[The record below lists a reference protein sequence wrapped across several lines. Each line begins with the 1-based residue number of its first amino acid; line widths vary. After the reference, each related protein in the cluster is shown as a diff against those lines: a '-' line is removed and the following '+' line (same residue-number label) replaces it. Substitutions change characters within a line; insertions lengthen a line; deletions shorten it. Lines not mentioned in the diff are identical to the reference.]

1 MGRPGKLTGEPCRIP
16 GAPLWVAVAPKKNAD
31 TAAALSAATGDLLKF
46 PEMQSELRILLTGE
60 PAFRSGV
67 GAALGA
73 SWTVVEAANVAEAA
87 DALLAARPA
96 AVVLDLRPGGDGH
109 AVCRRIKGAAQTRLL
124 PIIGFVASDGEATVA
139 ALDAGA
145 DHVTHW
151 PPKGAELQARIRA
164 VLRNRAATERLE
176 DATQVI
182 FALANAVEAKDA
194 YTEGHT
200 ERVGAL
206 ADEVG
211 RLAGLDDETREALRQ
226 GGVLHDIGKIGIPN
240 EIINKAGRLTDKER
254 IVMNK
259 HPIIGERICEPLKS
273 LRHLLPI
280 IRWHHERLD
289 GSGYPDGLKGS
300 QFPVPSQILQLADIY
315 DAITTDRPYHRART
329 RAGAIEFL
337 YGEAKKGWRDAEL
350 VGLVARAAESLGL
363 GRTREDDIP
372 PPPAPMGQWRTE

>member
-1 MGRPGKLTGEPCRIP
+1 MP
-16 GAPLWVAVAPKKNAD
+16 V
-31 TAAALSAATGDLLKF
+31 
-46 PEMQSELRILLTGE
+46 ELRILLTGDS
-60 PAFRSGV
+60 AFRSGV
-67 GAALGA
+67 GSVLGA

-96 AVVLDLRPGGDGH
+96 AVVLDLRPGADGH
-109 AVCRRIKGAAQTRLL
+109 AVCRRIKGAAATRLL
-124 PIIGFVASDGEATVA
+124 PIIGFVADSEATVA

-145 DHVTHW
+145 DHVAQW
-151 PPKGAELQARIRA
+151 PPGGDELRARIRA

-211 RLAGLDDETREALRQ
+211 RLAGLDDDTREALRQ

-240 EIINKAGRLTDKER
+240 EIINKAGRLTEKER

-300 QFPVPSQILQLADIY
+300 QFPLPPQILQLSDIY

-329 RAGAIEFL
+329 RSGAVEFL
-337 YGEAKKGWRDAEL
+337 YGEAKKGWRDSQL
-350 VGLVARAAESLGL
+350 IDLVARAAESLGL
-363 GRTREDDIP
+363 GRTRDEDIP
-372 PPPAPMGQWRTE
+372 PPPAPIGQWRTE

>member
-1 MGRPGKLTGEPCRIP
+1 MRPEP
-16 GAPLWVAVAPKKNAD
+16 
-31 TAAALSAATGDLLKF
+31 
-46 PEMQSELRILLTGE
+46 RILISGDS
-60 PAFRSGV
+60 AFRSGV
-67 GAALGA
+67 GAALGTLW
-73 SWTVVEAANVAEAA
+73 SVVEAANVAEAA
-87 DALLAARPA
+87 DALQAARPA
-96 AVVLDLRPGGDGH
+96 IVVVDLRPGADGN
-109 AVCRRIKGAAQTRLL
+109 AVCRRIKGAAATRLL
-124 PIIGFVASDGEATVA
+124 PVIAFIDGEGNGDATIA

-145 DHVTHW
+145 DHVSPW
-151 PPKGAELQARIRA
+151 PPRYAALQARVRA

-211 RLAGLDDETREALRQ
+211 RLAGLDDDTREALRQ

-289 GSGYPDGLKGS
+289 GTGYPDSLKGS
-300 QFPVPSQILQLADIY
+300 QFPVPAQILQLADIY
-315 DAITTDRPYHRART
+315 DAVTTDRPYHRART
-329 RAGAIEFL
+329 RANAIEFL
-337 YGEAKKGWRDAEL
+337 HGEANKGWRDHQL
-350 VGLVARAAESLGL
+350 VKLIGLAAETLNL
-363 GRTREDDIP
+363 GRTRDEDIP

>member
-1 MGRPGKLTGEPCRIP
+1 MP
-16 GAPLWVAVAPKKNAD
+16 
-31 TAAALSAATGDLLKF
+31 
-46 PEMQSELRILLTGE
+46 SELRILLAGD

-67 GAALGA
+67 GAALGT
-73 SWTVVEAANVAEAA
+73 SWSVVEAANVAEAA

-96 AVVLDLRPGGDGH
+96 AVVVDLRPGADGIS
-109 AVCRRIKGAAQTRLL
+109 VCRRIKGAAATRLL
-124 PIIGFVASDGEATVA
+124 PIIGFVVGNGEATVA

-145 DHVTHW
+145 DHVAHW
-151 PPKGAELQARIRA
+151 PPGGAELQARIRA
-164 VLRNRAATERLE
+164 VLRNRAVTERLE

-211 RLAGLDDETREALRQ
+211 RLAGLDDDTREALRQ

-240 EIINKAGRLTDKER
+240 EIINKAGRLSDKER

-280 IRWHHERLD
+280 IRWHHEKLD
-289 GSGYPDGLKGS
+289 GTGYPDGLKSS
-300 QFPVPSQILQLADIY
+300 QFPVPAQILQLADIF

-329 RAGAIEFL
+329 RASAIEFL
-337 YGEAKKGWRDAEL
+337 HGEANKGWRDHEL
-350 VGLVARAAESLGL
+350 VRLIGLAAETLNL
-363 GRTREDDIP
+363 GRTRDEDIP
-372 PPPAPMGQWRTE
+372 PPPAPIGQWRTE

>member
-1 MGRPGKLTGEPCRIP
+1 MPEQPRLLLAGDDRFRAI
-16 GAPLWVAVAPKKNAD
+16 VASALANTWALIEAGTIAD
-31 TAAALSAATGDLLKF
+31 A
-46 PEMQSELRILLTGE
+46 
-60 PAFRSGV
+60 
-67 GAALGA
+67 
-73 SWTVVEAANVAEAA
+73 AEAV
-87 DALLAARPA
+87 LASRPDA
-96 AVVLDLRPGGDGH
+96 AVVDLRPGADGI
-109 AVCRRIKGAAQTRLL
+109 AICRRIKGAAATRLMGVIAFC
-124 PIIGFVASDGEATVA
+124 PDDETATVA

-145 DHVTHW
+145 DHVVPW
-151 PPKGAELQARIRA
+151 PPRAQDLRARVRS
-164 VLRNRAATERLE
+164 VLRGRAATEGLE

-211 RLAGLDDETREALRQ
+211 RLAGMDDDTREALRQ

-289 GSGYPDGLKGS
+289 GSGYPDGIKGS
-300 QFPVPSQILQLADIY
+300 AFPVPAQILQLSDIF

-329 RAGAIEFL
+329 RSGAVEFL
-337 YGEAKKGWRDAEL
+337 LGEARKGWRDAEL
-350 VGLVARAAESLGL
+350 VRLVGVAAEALGL

-372 PPPAPMGQWRTE
+372 PPPAPIGQWRTE

>member
-1 MGRPGKLTGEPCRIP
+1 MSSP
-16 GAPLWVAVAPKKNAD
+16 D
-31 TAAALSAATGDLLKF
+31 
-46 PEMQSELRILLTGE
+46 LRILLAGDAT
-60 PAFRSGV
+60 FRADV
-67 GAALGA
+67 GAALG
-73 SWTVVEAANVAEAA
+73 SKWPVVEAADVAEAA

-96 AVVLDLRPGGDGH
+96 AALLDLRPGADGE
-109 AVCRRIKGAAQTRLL
+109 AVCRRIKGAAATRLL
-124 PIIGFVASDGEATVA
+124 PVIAFIDGGSEKTVG

-145 DHVTHW
+145 DHVAQW
-151 PPKGAELQARIRA
+151 PPSGMELQARIRA

-259 HPIIGERICEPLKS
+259 HPLIGERICEPLKS

-289 GSGYPDGLKGS
+289 GTGYPDGLKGS
-300 QFPVPSQILQLADIY
+300 AFPVPAQILQLSDIF

-329 RAGAIEFL
+329 RDGATEFL

-350 VGLVARAAESLGL
+350 VKLVAMAADRLGL
-363 GRTREDDIP
+363 ARLREEDIP
-372 PPPAPMGQWRTE
+372 PPPAPIGQWRTE

>member
-1 MGRPGKLTGEPCRIP
+1 MRTEP
-16 GAPLWVAVAPKKNAD
+16 
-31 TAAALSAATGDLLKF
+31 
-46 PEMQSELRILLTGE
+46 RILISGDS
-60 PAFRSGV
+60 AFRSGV
-67 GAALGA
+67 GVALGT
-73 SWTVVEAANVAEAA
+73 SWTVLEAANVAEAA

-96 AVVLDLRPGGDGH
+96 VVIVDLRPGADGH
-109 AVCRRIKGAAQTRLL
+109 AVCRRIKGAAATRLL
-124 PIIGFVASDGEATVA
+124 PVIAYIGADEADATVA

-145 DHVTHW
+145 DHVAPW
-151 PPKGAELQARIRA
+151 PPRDGELRARVRA

-211 RLAGLDDETREALRQ
+211 RLAGLDDDTREALRQ

-289 GSGYPDGLKGS
+289 GTGYPDGLKGS
-300 QFPVPSQILQLADIY
+300 QFPLPPQILQLSDIF

-337 YGEAKKGWRDAEL
+337 YNEAKKGWRDAQL

-363 GRTREDDIP
+363 ARTREEEIP
-372 PPPAPMGQWRTE
+372 PPPAPIGQWRTE

>member
-1 MGRPGKLTGEPCRIP
+1 MADEPRLLLAGDEQFRARVGSALSNNWTLVEANSI
-16 GAPLWVAVAPKKNAD
+16 
-31 TAAALSAATGDLLKF
+31 AAAAEAVLASR
-46 PEMQSELRILLTGE
+46 PE
-60 PAFRSGV
+60 
-67 GAALGA
+67 AAL
-73 SWTVVEAANVAEAA
+73 
-87 DALLAARPA
+87 
-96 AVVLDLRPGGDGH
+96 LDLRPGAEGD
-109 AVCRRIKGAAQTRLL
+109 AICRRIKGAAATRL
-124 PIIGFVASDGEATVA
+124 IGVLAFCTDEEEATVA

-145 DHVTHW
+145 DQVVPW
-151 PPKGAELQARIRA
+151 PPRAADLRARVRA
-164 VLRNRAATERLE
+164 VLRGRAATERLE

-206 ADEVG
+206 ADEAG

-254 IVMNK
+254 VVMNK

-280 IRWHHERLD
+280 IRWHHEKLD
-289 GSGYPDGLKGS
+289 GTGYPDGIKGS
-300 QFPVPSQILQLADIY
+300 AFPVPAQILQLSDIF

-329 RAGAIEFL
+329 RAGAVEFL
-337 YGEAKKGWRDAEL
+337 IGEARKGWRDAEL
-350 VGLVARAAESLGL
+350 VRLVGIAADSLGL
-363 GRTREDDIP
+363 GRTREEDIP
-372 PPPAPMGQWRTE
+372 PPPAPIGQWRTE

>member
-1 MGRPGKLTGEPCRIP
+1 MQPEP
-16 GAPLWVAVAPKKNAD
+16 
-31 TAAALSAATGDLLKF
+31 
-46 PEMQSELRILLTGE
+46 RILLTGDS
-60 PAFRSGV
+60 AFRSGV

-73 SWTVVEAANVAEAA
+73 TCTIVEAANVAEAA

-96 AVVLDLRPGGDGH
+96 AVVVDLRPGGDGD
-109 AVCRRIKGAAQTRLL
+109 AVCRRIKGAAATRLL
-124 PIIGFVASDGEATVA
+124 PIIGFISGDGEATVT

-145 DHVTHW
+145 DHVAHW
-151 PPKGAELQARIRA
+151 PPSGAELQARIRA
-164 VLRNRAATERLE
+164 VLRYRAATERLE

-240 EIINKAGRLTDKER
+240 EIINKAGRLTEKER

-289 GSGYPDGLKGS
+289 GTGYPDGLKGS
-300 QFPVPSQILQLADIY
+300 KFPLPPQILQLSDIF

-337 YGEAKKGWRDAEL
+337 YGEAKKGWRDVEL
-350 VGLVARAAESLGL
+350 IELVARAAESLGL
-363 GRTREDDIP
+363 GRTREEEIP

>member
-1 MGRPGKLTGEPCRIP
+1 MAISVL
-16 GAPLWVAVAPKKNAD
+16 VAGDIAFREAI
-31 TAAALSAATGDLLKF
+31 AAALGSEYALVETDSVNAA
-46 PEMQSELRILLTGE
+46 
-60 PAFRSGV
+60 
-67 GAALGA
+67 
-73 SWTVVEAANVAEAA
+73 AE
-87 DALLAARPA
+87 ALLASKPTL
-96 AVVLDLRPGGDGH
+96 AVVDLRGASASGS
-109 AVCRRIKGAAQTRLL
+109 AICRRIKGAASTRLL
-124 PIIGFVASDGEATVA
+124 PVVACADPGEDRTVA

-145 DHVTHW
+145 DHVLGF
-151 PPKGAELQARIRA
+151 PPSRAELHAR
-164 VLRNRAATERLE
+164 LRSALRTRLATERLE
-176 DATQVI
+176 DASQVI

-206 ADEVG
+206 AVEAG
-211 RLAGLDDETREALRQ
+211 RLAGLDEETCEALRQ

-289 GSGYPDGLKGS
+289 GSGYPDGLKGG
-300 QFPVPSQILQLADIY
+300 QFPVPAQVLQLADIY

-329 RAGAIEFL
+329 RASAIEFL
-337 YGEAKKGWRDAEL
+337 HGEAGKGWRDHEL
-350 VGLVARAAESLGL
+350 VRMIGIAAETLNL
-363 GRTREDDIP
+363 GRTREEDIP
-372 PPPAPMGQWRTE
+372 PPPAPIGQWRTE